1 VRNLKFE
8 TKNNGIIDFSE
19 EDVIVFKHGLPGF
32 ENLNKFVLMELDE
45 YFPFKVLHSVED
57 ENVGM
62 VTISPFHVM
71 SNYQVELSS
80 SVIKE
85 LDIDNEE
92 EVLVLSTVTLSSQIS
107 KITTNLKAPIII
119 NLKNNL
125 GYQIILEEDKYSIK
139 HPFNKE

>member
-1 VRNLKFE
+1 
-8 TKNNGIIDFSE
+8 
-19 EDVIVFKHGLPGF
+19 
-32 ENLNKFVLMELDE
+32 MELDE
-45 YFPFKVLHSVED
+45 CFPFKILHSVED

-71 SNYQVELSS
+71 SNYKIELSS
-80 SVIKE
+80 SVLKE

-125 GYQIILEEDKYSIK
+125 GYQIILDEDKYSIK

>member
-8 TKNNGIIDFSE
+8 TKNNGIIDFNK

-32 ENLNKFVLMELDE
+32 ENLNRFVLMELDE
-45 YFPFKVLHSVED
+45 CFPFKILHSVED

-71 SNYQVELSS
+71 SNYKIELSS
-80 SVIKE
+80 SVLKE

-125 GYQIILEEDKYSIK
+125 GYQIILDEDKYSIK

>member
-1 VRNLKFE
+1 MKFE

-71 SNYQVELSS
+71 SNYKIELSS
-80 SVIKE
+80 SVLKE

-125 GYQIILEEDKYSIK
+125 GYQIILDEDKYSIK

>member
-1 VRNLKFE
+1 MKFE
-8 TKNNGIIDFSE
+8 TKNNGIIDFNE

-45 YFPFKVLHSVED
+45 CFPFKILHSVED

-71 SNYQVELSS
+71 SNYKIELSS
-80 SVIKE
+80 SVLKE

-125 GYQIILEEDKYSIK
+125 GYQIILDEDKYSIK

>member
-1 VRNLKFE
+1 MKFE
-8 TKNNGIIDFSE
+8 TKNNGIIDFNK

-32 ENLNKFVLMELDE
+32 ENLNRFVLMELDE
-45 YFPFKVLHSVED
+45 CFPFKILHSVED

-71 SNYQVELSS
+71 SNYKIELSS
-80 SVIKE
+80 SVLKE

-125 GYQIILEEDKYSIK
+125 GYQIILDEDKYSIK